1 MSLGFG
7 TPVLLHTFFLFWAA
21 TFFCESLKSFKQISS
36 CSSRYQMSCHVHS
49 GFFIPRNLV
58 VYISSCQLRCRLWI
72 TLSFSSFASMAGFVS
87 ALLCTHFSTCF
98 RSSGW
103 GSSFLHLWLLGG
115 MGGMMKGCGRM
126 ELVWMWS
133 SYVPCKQKMAIH
145 WSLGFIGFIW
155 FHSHEYPFHFDSFR
169 LIPFFFYIHIP
180 NFLYSPFS

>member
-21 TFFCESLKSFKQISS
+21 AFFCESLKSFKQISS

-58 VYISSCQLRCRLWI
+58 VYISSCQLRCTLWI

-98 RSSGW
+98 QSSGW
-103 GSSFLHLWLLGG
+103 GSSFLRLRLLGG
-115 MGGMMKGCGRM
+115 MGGTMKGCGRM
-126 ELVWMWS
+126 EPGKDNCIATSNCTVADGIYRMISPSLEYSCEMSLELV
-133 SYVPCKQKMAIH
+133 
-145 WSLGFIGFIW
+145 
-155 FHSHEYPFHFDSFR
+155 
-169 LIPFFFYIHIP
+169 
-180 NFLYSPFS
+180 